1 MADNVVMIDEFIDR
15 WSDHEGGQE
24 HANYGMF
31 LSELC
36 DVIGVDRPD
45 PAGASHQEN
54 DYVFERAVKRTRFGG
69 QTERGRIDLYKRGCF
84 ILEAKQ
90 SRLKGA
96 KKEIFGQGDLF
107 SSPTTQASASPG
119 TWDVMMTNAR
129 HQAQGYARKLPDDH
143 PYPPFILTCDV
154 GRCLEVFADFSG
166 TGRHYNPFPDANGFQ
181 ISIEEL
187 RSQKIRQRL
196 RRIWS
201 DPKSLDPAKQSAKV
215 TREIAGRLAEVSKAL
230 EDRGFNPGEVALF
243 LMRCLFTMF
252 VEDTALIKKGS
263 FTKTLEE
270 CANNPKRFPP
280 DMEHLW
286 RSMDSGGYSPLVG
299 EWLLRFNGKLFK
311 NAKAFPLEQ
320 AEILMLKAAAQAD
333 WQDLEPA
340 IFGSLF
346 EQALDPKERKRLG
359 THYTPQ
365 AYVERLVNATIMEP
379 LEEDWASARAA
390 ALRALDAGSN
400 AAAVNE
406 ITGFLKHLSQTRV
419 LDPACGTGNF
429 LYVALKQMKQ
439 LEGDVLNLL
448 RDLGGDDAVRKV
460 KGITVIP
467 EQFLGMELNPRA
479 VQIAELVLWIGYLQW
494 HLKTRIGQPAE
505 PVLGNS
511 DHVIWKD
518 AVLTWDGYPDW
529 LLKRDATGK
538 LETSRDADGNEI
550 EQYTLPNPRR
560 PEWPEAEFIVG
571 NPPFIGGKDI
581 RSRLGDD
588 YAEALWKA
596 NPKLNKSADFV
607 MYWWDRSAEAL
618 SAKNTKL
625 RRLGLVTTSSITQ
638 VFQRRVIERHL
649 SAKNPIS
656 LVIAVPDHPWTR
668 LTKDSAAVRI
678 AMTVAEAGRHEG
690 VLHKVTHEAALE
702 TDEPKITLESKY
714 GDINSD
720 LTIGVDLTTTRP
732 LISNSPLCC
741 PGVKLHGDG
750 FIVTEREAGNL
761 GLGQRPGL
769 ENHIRKYRNGRDLT
783 ARPRNVMVIDLFGLS
798 AEEVR
803 QRFPEVYQHVIRE
816 VKEKTDNQG
825 KIVGRDANNRR
836 SYRDNWWVFG
846 EPRKE
851 LRPALEGLTRYIATV
866 ETMKHRVFQFL
877 DTSIVPDNKL
887 LAVALDDAFFLGVL
901 SSQVHMLW
909 SLSTGGRLGMG
920 NDPVYVKS
928 RCFDPF
934 PFPDAT
940 EALKGDIRTVAEEL
954 DATRK
959 QVLSEHTDLT
969 LTKLYNVL
977 EKLRALEGSDR
988 VALTSGEENI
998 RDRGRVLILRELHN
1012 KIDELVLQAYG
1023 FPANLTD
1030 QEILARLVALNNERA
1045 SDERRGFIRW
1055 LRPTYQIEKFG
1066 PLAHKADRVQTL
1078 SVASKSRKK
1087 TFPKDHRAQS
1097 AEVVQFLRKADT
1109 PLSADQI
1116 AAEYS
1121 NTNSI
1126 TEDIQEVLT
1135 ALDRLGVVRSYDEG
1149 RRYIGADQ

>member
-1 MADNVVMIDEFIDR
+1 M
-15 WSDHEGGQE
+15 
-24 HANYGMF
+24 
-31 LSELC
+31 
-36 DVIGVDRPD
+36 
-45 PAGASHQEN
+45 
-54 DYVFERAVKRTRFGG
+54 FERAVNRTRFGG

-107 SSPTTQASASPG
+107 GSPTTQASASPG

-154 GRCLEVFADFSG
+154 GRCLEIFADFSG

-187 RSQKIRQRL
+187 RSQEIRQRL

-263 FTKTLEE
+263 FTETLEE
-270 CANNPKRFPP
+270 CANNPRRFPP

-333 WQDLEPA
+333 WRDLEPA

-359 THYTPQ
+359 AHYTPR

-400 AAAVNE
+400 AAAVHE
-406 ITGFLKHLSQTRV
+406 IAGFLKHLSQTRV

-439 LEGDVLNLL
+439 LEGDALNLL
-448 RDLGGDDAVRKV
+448 RKLGGDDVVRKV
-460 KGITVIP
+460 KDIAVIP

-479 VQIAELVLWIGYLQW
+479 VQIAELVLWVGYLQW
-494 HLKTRIGQPAE
+494 HLKTRVGPPAE
-505 PVLGNS
+505 PVLGDS

-518 AVLTWDGYPDW
+518 AVLTWDDYPEMP
-529 LLKRDATGK
+529 LKRDATGK

-550 EQYTLPNPRR
+550 EQYILPNPRR

-607 MYWWDRSAEAL
+607 MYWWDRAAEVL

-638 VFQRRVIERHL
+638 VFQRRIIEKYL
-649 SAKNPIS
+649 SGKIPIS
-656 LVIAVPDHPWTR
+656 LVVAVPDHPWTR
-668 LTKDSAAVRI
+668 STKDSAAVRI

-690 VLHKVTHEAALE
+690 VLREVTLEASLE
-702 TDEPKITLESKY
+702 TDEPEITFEDKHGS
-714 GDINSD
+714 INSD
-720 LTIGVDLTTTRP
+720 LTIGVDVARVADLQANAGLGYRGAQ
-732 LISNSPLCC
+732 LM
-741 PGVKLHGDG
+741 GGG
-750 FIVTEREAGNL
+750 FIVSKRKAEYL

-769 ENHIRKYRNGRDLT
+769 ENHIREYRNGRDLT
-783 ARPRNVMVIDLFGLS
+783 AISRNVMVIDLFGLS
-798 AEEVR
+798 AVEVR

-816 VKEKTDNQG
+816 VKEKTDDQG
-825 KIVGRDANNRR
+825 KIVGRDVNNRK
-836 SYRDNWWVFG
+836 SYRDNWWIFG

-851 LRPALEGLTRYIATV
+851 LRPALEGLTRYIVTV
-866 ETMKHRVFQFL
+866 ETMKHRLFQFL
-877 DTSIVPDNKL
+877 DTSILPDNML
-887 LAVALDDAFFLGVL
+887 VAIALEDAFHLGVL
-901 SSQVHMLW
+901 SSRLHVIWALRA
-909 SLSTGGRLGMG
+909 GGRQGVG
-920 NDPVYVKS
+920 NDPRYNKS

-934 PFPDAT
+934 PFPDTT
-940 EALKGDIRTVAEEL
+940 EALKDDIRTVAEEL

-959 QVLSEHTDLT
+959 QVLSEHADLT

-977 EKLRALEGSDR
+977 EKSRALDSSDGR
-988 VALTSGEENI
+988 DNVVLTSGEESI

-1012 KIDELVLQAYG
+1012 RIDELVLQAYG

-1030 QEILARLVALNNERA
+1030 QGILARLVALNNERA

-1055 LRPTYQIEKFG
+1055 LRPSYQIEKFG

-1097 AEVVQFLRKADT
+1097 AEVVQFLRKADA

-1121 NTNSI
+1121 NISSI

-1149 RRYIGADQ
+1149 RKFIGADQ